1 MSENGTERKRK
12 RACRA
17 YSNCIIVLI
26 VGASFV
32 GVTLFHL
39 SEYGENNVLMAF
51 PQGLQG
57 GNYTFGTISSI
68 QNNEDSD
75 PFWIVSG
82 HWKTNLLNVANH
94 SQTAASQGNVLEQ
107 QQGTSAP
114 VFNTSVRMIT
124 LNGTGEHTHTITNFA
139 LGNISKLNNMT
150 TVFEGTSTA
159 SLRDGPVTDIP
170 TTITITNGKV
180 ISMWLDPAK
189 INNHYGDTPVYGT
202 VTNEI
207 DFRNQQSPSSSLEAT
222 NNTQPQQSMMTNSN
236 AS

>member
-1 MSENGTERKRK
+1 MSDMRTQGR
-12 RACRA
+12 RAGQACL
-17 YSNCIIVLI
+17 NIIIVLI
-26 VGASFV
+26 VGVSLAGITV
-32 GVTLFHL
+32 VHL
-39 SEYGENNVLMAF
+39 SGYGENNLLMAF

-68 QNNEDSD
+68 QNNEAGD

-82 HWKTNLLNVANH
+82 HWKSNLLNVANQ
-94 SQTAASQGNVLEQ
+94 SQAATSQGNVSQ
-107 QQGTSAP
+107 QQMAAP

-124 LNGTGEHTHTITNFA
+124 VNGTGEHTHTITNFA
-139 LGNISKLNNMT
+139 LGNVSKLNNMT

-170 TTITITNGKV
+170 TTITIINGKV
-180 ISMWLDPAK
+180 ISIWLDPAK

-207 DFRNQQSPSSSLEAT
+207 DFRNQQSPPGYLEAT
-222 NNTQPQQSMMTNSN
+222 NNTQPQQLMMTNSSTN
-236 AS
+236 